1 MILHYYFARKYLV
14 YFSSVLAIFLIF
26 ISMIDFLE
34 HLRRYGDDTDV
45 TNVMMLATLNV
56 PDTAYE
62 VMPLVMILSSVWMF
76 IAFARSSELVVARS
90 VGRSALQ
97 FLMAPGLVG
106 LALGVATVFFFN
118 PIVAASQK
126 TYDLKKQELAKG
138 GGSVLSIGAEG
149 LWLRQGDTEKQ
160 TVIRAST
167 ANSDGTTLFDVTMIE
182 LDNTQGPARRIH
194 AASAILGDGYWQ
206 LEQVQIWPIQAGQN
220 PQDRLEQYDK
230 FQLPSSLTRDQIR
243 DRFGA
248 PSSISIWDLP
258 AFIATLQNAGF
269 SAQRYEVWFHMELA
283 RPLFLFVMVLV
294 GASFSMRHTRFGG
307 TGISI
312 LMAVLLGFGLYY
324 LRNFAQIFG
333 NTGQLPAL
341 IAAWTPPLV
350 GLLLSLGIILH
361 TEDG

>member
-1 MILHYYFARKYLV
+1 MTLHFYFARKYLF
-14 YFSSVLAIFLIF
+14 YFSSVLALFLIF

-45 TNVMMLATLNV
+45 SNVMILAALNV

-76 IAFARSSELVVARS
+76 IALARSSELVVARS

-97 FLMAPGLVG
+97 FLMAPCLVG
-106 LALGVATVFFFN
+106 LGLGIATVFLFN

-126 TYDLKKQELAKG
+126 TYDLKRQEFTKSS
-138 GGSVLSIGAEG
+138 GSVLSIGAEG
-149 LWLRQGDTEKQ
+149 LWLRQGNSTKQ
-160 TVIRAST
+160 TVIRASN
-167 ANSDGTTLFDVTMIE
+167 ANLDGTRLFDVTMIE
-182 LDNTQGPARRIH
+182 LDDAQGPVRRIH
-194 AASAILGDGYWQ
+194 AASASLGDGYWY
-206 LEQVQIWPIQAGQN
+206 LEDVKIWPIVPGQN
-220 PQDRLEQYDK
+220 PQNRLEK
-230 FQLPSSLTRDQIR
+230 HNTFQLPSSLTQDQIR

-248 PSSISIWDLP
+248 PSSISIWNLP
-258 AFIATLQNAGF
+258 AYIATLQNSGF
-269 SAQRYEVWFHMELA
+269 SAQRYIVWFQMELA
-283 RPLFLFVMVLV
+283 RPLYLFVMVLV

-307 TGISI
+307 TGVSI

-333 NTGQLPAL
+333 NTGQLPAI